1 MKKIIFVALLFLA
14 ACAPSDTST
23 DEVQALDIYA
33 TPAAQPWLADVYA
46 CAPDGI
52 VLRVVDS
59 PDQADLALR
68 LGEPDLWLAPVYQIG
83 SEEILVAAHPASP
96 LQDLTLEETR
106 ALFAG
111 AGDPS
116 AEVWVYAG
124 GEDVQGICEQ
134 AVMAGRPVTSLAR
147 LAAGPQHMSDILSE
161 TPNAVGLLPRR
172 WKAGDLRIVYTIPD
186 VPVLALVN
194 GEPQGALRALLACL
208 QP

>member
-59 PDQADLALR
+59 PDQADLAIR

-83 SEEILVAAHPASP
+83 SEEILLLAHPESP
-96 LQDLTLEETR
+96 VQDLTLEETR

-124 GEDVQGICEQ
+124 GEDAQGIFEQ

-172 WKAGDLRIVYTIPD
+172 WKVGDLRIVYTIPE

-194 GEPQGALRALLACL
+194 DEPQGALRALLACL